1 MLLEGWPKS
10 HRRRWQR
17 DFLVSSC
24 FDPKSFSIESLFFF
38 LLTSSLPSSTGIEF
52 HKSKGQHILKNPLVV
67 QSIVDK
73 SGLKSTDVVLE
84 IGPGTGNLTM
94 KLLERAKRVIAVE
107 LDPRMVLELQRR
119 VQGTP
124 YASHLQIIHGDVMK
138 VDLPFFDVCVANIPY
153 QISSPLT
160 FKLLAHRPAFRAAI
174 IMYQHEFAMRL
185 VAKPGDGMYC
195 RLAVNTQLL
204 ARVNHLLKV
213 GKNNFRPPPKV
224 DSSVV
229 RIEPRTPPPPIN
241 FLEWDG
247 LVRLC
252 FGRKN
257 KTLSA
262 IFRQGSTLA
271 LMEQNYE
278 MAVALRQ
285 GMVVDGDGP
294 SGSGSSGKNN
304 KNSLKFSAA
313 ASAAAAEISKMAVDG
328 DDDDEAES
336 DGDDGMD
343 VDEDED
349 GAAAGQPAA
358 RRRRGK
364 ATEAFKEKVLD
375 VLDSGGF
382 QERRASKMSQDE
394 FLQLLAAFN
403 SAGIHFA

>member
-1 MLLEGWPKS
+1 MSGLRIAGGVAKRS
-10 HRRRWQR
+10 AKKA
-17 DFLVSSC
+17 S
-24 FDPKSFSIESLFFF
+24 KGFS
-38 LLTSSLPSSTGIEF
+38 GIEF

-67 QSIVDK
+67 QSIVEK

-94 KLLERAKRVIAVE
+94 KLLEQAKKVVAVE

-138 VDLPFFDVCVANIPY
+138 VDLPYFDVCVANIPY

-160 FKLLAHRPAFRAAI
+160 FKLLSHRPSFRAAI
-174 IMYQHEFAMRL
+174 IMFQHEFAMRL
-185 VAKPGDGMYC
+185 VAKPGDSLYS

-229 RIEPRTPPPPIN
+229 RIEPRNPPPPIN

-247 LVRLC
+247 LIRVC

-262 IFRQGSTLA
+262 IFKQGSTLSI
-271 LMEQNYE
+271 MEQNYQ
-278 MAVALRQ
+278 MGLALRKGIPVNEDNQ
-285 GMVVDGDGP
+285 QQ
-294 SGSGSSGKNN
+294 
-304 KNSLKFSAA
+304 
-313 ASAAAAEISKMAVDG
+313 ISKMAM
-328 DDDDEAES
+328 DDDSMDDES
-336 DGDDGMD
+336 D
-343 VDEDED
+343 EDMED
-349 GAAAGQPAA
+349 ANKPVASKKKK
-358 RRRRGK
+358 RGK
-364 ATEAFKEKVLD
+364 ASEEFKNKVTKL
-375 VLDSGGF
+375 LEEGGF
-382 QERRASKMSQDE
+382 AEKRASKMTQDE
-394 FLQLLAAFN
+394 FLQLLVEFN
-403 SAGIHFA
+403 KAGIHFV

>member
-1 MLLEGWPKS
+1 MSGLRIAGGVAKRS
-10 HRRRWQR
+10 AKKA
-17 DFLVSSC
+17 S
-24 FDPKSFSIESLFFF
+24 KGFS
-38 LLTSSLPSSTGIEF
+38 GIEF

-67 QSIVDK
+67 QSIVEK

-94 KLLERAKRVIAVE
+94 KLLEQAKKVVAVE

-138 VDLPFFDVCVANIPY
+138 VDLPYFDVCVANIPY

-160 FKLLAHRPAFRAAI
+160 FKLLSHRPSFRAAI
-174 IMYQHEFAMRL
+174 IMFQHEFAMRL
-185 VAKPGDGMYC
+185 VAKPGDSLYS

-229 RIEPRTPPPPIN
+229 RIEPRNPPPPIN

-247 LVRLC
+247 LIRVC

-262 IFRQGSTLA
+262 IFKQGSTLSV
-271 LMEQNYE
+271 MEQNYQ
-278 MAVALRQ
+278 MGLALRKGIPVNEDNQ
-285 GMVVDGDGP
+285 QQ
-294 SGSGSSGKNN
+294 
-304 KNSLKFSAA
+304 
-313 ASAAAAEISKMAVDG
+313 ISKMAM
-328 DDDDEAES
+328 DDDSMDDES
-336 DGDDGMD
+336 D
-343 VDEDED
+343 EDMED
-349 GAAAGQPAA
+349 ANKTVANKKKK
-358 RRRRGK
+358 RGK
-364 ATEAFKEKVLD
+364 ASEEFKNKVTKILEE
-375 VLDSGGF
+375 GGF
-382 QERRASKMSQDE
+382 AEKRASKMTQDE
-394 FLQLLAAFN
+394 FLQLLVEFN
-403 SAGIHFA
+403 KAGIHFV